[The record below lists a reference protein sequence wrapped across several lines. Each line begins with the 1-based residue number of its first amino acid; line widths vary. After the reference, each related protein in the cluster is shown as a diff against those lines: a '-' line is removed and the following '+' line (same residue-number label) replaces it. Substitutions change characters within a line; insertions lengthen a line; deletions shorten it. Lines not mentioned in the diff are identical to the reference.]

1 MFNNLKTS
9 NKLIIL
15 NVVFI
20 IGFILFAVIAY
31 TTITAIKI
39 NGEMYHEIISGKDL
53 VADILPPPEYI
64 IEAYLT
70 ALQLSKETDKTKI
83 EALIHDEEQ
92 LKINYDT
99 RHDFWV
105 GRLPEGNLK
114 KNMVEDSYKPAIEFF
129 EIFENEFVP
138 AVRSGDE
145 EKANE
150 ILTSK
155 LDKLYLEH
163 RLAIDQVVVLANNEN
178 SGIEKTASKMVS
190 SGLII
195 LGVLVLVVLFTVII
209 FCVVMIRNE
218 KLKNM
223 SFLDGLTGIANRR
236 YFDQEL
242 LQEIRR
248 ARRDHNPLSL
258 IMIDIDYFKAF
269 NDTYGHL
276 EGDDCLKLVASTL
289 KNTLRRPGDFL
300 ARYGGEEF
308 VVILPNTD
316 DAGSAIIAEKLRA
329 SIERLGIAH
338 VSSLC
343 ADYITVSLGIVT
355 RFSKQTETPDNLIL
369 AADRALYRSKN
380 EGRNR
385 ISVEQL
391 V

>member
-1 MFNNLKTS
+1 LFNNLKTS

-190 SGLII
+190 SDLII
-195 LGVLVLVVLFTVII
+195 LGILVIVVLFTVII

-236 YFDQEL
+236 YFDQKL

-248 ARRDHNPLSL
+248 ARRDKNPLSL

-269 NDTYGHL
+269 NDAYGHL

-329 SIERLGIAH
+329 SIERLDIAH

-343 ADYITVSLGIVT
+343 ADYVTVSLGIVT

>member
-1 MFNNLKTS
+1 
-9 NKLIIL
+9 
-15 NVVFI
+15 
-20 IGFILFAVIAY
+20 
-31 TTITAIKI
+31 
-39 NGEMYHEIISGKDL
+39 MYHEIISGKDL

-190 SGLII
+190 SDLII
-195 LGVLVLVVLFTVII
+195 LGILVIVVLFTVII

-236 YFDQEL
+236 YFDQKL

-248 ARRDHNPLSL
+248 ARRDKNPLSL

-269 NDTYGHL
+269 NDAYGHL

-329 SIERLGIAH
+329 SIERLDIAH

-343 ADYITVSLGIVT
+343 ADYVTVSLGIVT

>member
-1 MFNNLKTS
+1 LFNNLKTS

-114 KNMVEDSYKPAIEFF
+114 KNMVEDSYKLAIEFF

-138 AVRSGDE
+138 AVRNGDE

-163 RLAIDQVVVLANNEN
+163 RLAIDQVVILANNEN
-178 SGIEKTASKMVS
+178 SEIEKTASKMVS

-329 SIERLGIAH
+329 SIERLDIAH

-343 ADYITVSLGIVT
+343 ADYVTVSLGIVT

>member
-138 AVRSGDE
+138 AVRNGDE

-190 SGLII
+190 SDLII
-195 LGVLVLVVLFTVII
+195 LGILVIVVLFTVII

-236 YFDQEL
+236 YFDQKL

-248 ARRDHNPLSL
+248 ARRDKNPLSL

-269 NDTYGHL
+269 NDAYGHL

-329 SIERLGIAH
+329 SIERLDIAH

-343 ADYITVSLGIVT
+343 ADYVTVSLGIVT

>member
-190 SGLII
+190 SDLII
-195 LGVLVLVVLFTVII
+195 LGILVIVVLFTVII

-236 YFDQEL
+236 YFDQKL

-248 ARRDHNPLSL
+248 ARRDKNPLSL

-269 NDTYGHL
+269 NDAYGHL

-329 SIERLGIAH
+329 SIERLDIAH

-343 ADYITVSLGIVT
+343 ADYVTVSLGIVT